1 PIWITL
7 ADCIAAKLLGGK
19 SPEIIEAIGFNP
31 KRRQSRLHNINIG
44 GNDNYSINPAK
55 DDFYKR
61 LIEMRHEIKSEM
73 AGAQSIERGQLD
85 TAQHNLKILANS
97 TSYGIFVEI
106 NVSDASRG

>member
-1 PIWITL
+1 
-7 ADCIAAKLLGGK
+7 GK

-44 GNDNYSINPAK
+44 GNDDYSINPAK

-61 LIEMRHEIKSEM
+61 LIEMRHAIKSEM
-73 AGAQSIERGQLD
+73 SGADTMEFDHLN
-85 TAQHNLKILANS
+85 TAQHNLKNLANS

-106 NVSDASRG
+106 NVSDAKSGTKIAINSGDDDI